1 MMTCFRSIIDLIS
14 LLASFGVIAMT
25 YHVYKLNY
33 RHTQIDDYLKQIIHL
48 YYLLEDDAKILRS
61 YGSDLIPKDKLGECY
76 RRIETNATLMRY
88 YVKEYPIYYNGKEE
102 FVQVINSLSH
112 SPENQS
118 DYDKLGDEFKKF
130 CKNIERPIGIKSL
143 VGQLIKLKLKKLL

>member
-1 MMTCFRSIIDLIS
+1 MMMATPLSIIDLMS
-14 LLASFGVIAMT
+14 LFSSFGVIAMT

-33 RHTQIDDYLKQIIHL
+33 RHTQIDEYLKQIIHL
-48 YYLLEDDAKILRS
+48 YYLLEDDAKLLRS
-61 YGSDLIPKDKLGECY
+61 ARGDLMPNNKLCECY

-88 YVKEYPIYYNGKEE
+88 YVKEYPINYNGKEK

-118 DYDKLGDEFKKF
+118 DYDKLSDEFKKF
-130 CKNIERPIGIKSL
+130 CNNIEKPSGIWSLIGR
-143 VGQLIKLKLKKLL
+143 